1 MRNPFRR
8 AESRSL
14 PGPENELPLLATYS
28 GTNITPTATSKASP
42 STASSGSPL
51 KFELDSLL
59 RADAATRSEVYAR
72 ALDPVN
78 GWMTR
83 EEVRELEEA
92 PWGGW
97 NTGAGIKPRELATR
111 EADVVATEAD

>member
-1 MRNPFRR
+1 
-8 AESRSL
+8 
-14 PGPENELPLLATYS
+14 
-28 GTNITPTATSKASP
+28 
-42 STASSGSPL
+42 
-51 KFELDSLL
+51 
-59 RADAATRSEVYAR
+59 
-72 ALDPVN
+72 VN

-111 EADVVATEAD
+111 EAHVVATEAD